1 MRRVQG
7 VLAALTAAAALA
19 GCSSATTSSS
29 TPAGGSSASPSVAPA
44 SSAALS
50 GSIHVLAPAT
60 MTVSMPVLDKQFTT
74 AHPGVSIKPDIGHS
88 PDQVTALH
96 AGETADV
103 LITTG
108 DESMTQAKQEN
119 LLGGTPVVFA
129 TNKLEIVVA
138 KGNPKHIATLADL
151 AKPGVTVV
159 LSSDMMP
166 IGSYADQALATAHVT
181 VHPASLEMGSPD
193 IVEKVALG
201 DADAGVVFVTDV
213 VSGGSKVQGVPI
225 PAADQIVAPYEAA
238 VLKSASNTAAAK
250 AYVEFLVSSAAQA
263 TLSGEDFM
271 APSMEAMA
279 SSMGMAPSAA
289 PSMGSSMGSSMT
301 MAPSMG
307 SSMSASSSMGS

>member
-1 MRRVQG
+1 MRRVLG
-7 VLAALTAAAALA
+7 VLVAATAAAALA
-19 GCSSATTSSS
+19 GCSSAASSSS
-29 TPAGGSSASPSVAPA
+29 TPTGGSTASPVPTPA
-44 SSAALS
+44 SSAAALS

-74 AHPGVSIKPDIGHS
+74 ANPGVSIKPDIGHS

-96 AGETADV
+96 EGETADV
-103 LITTG
+103 LLTTG
-108 DESMTQAKQEN
+108 ADSMTQAQQYG
-119 LLGGTPVVFA
+119 LLASSPVIFA

-138 KGNPKHIATLADL
+138 KGNPKHITTLADL
-151 AKPGVTVV
+151 AKPGVTVL
-159 LSSDMMP
+159 LSSEVMP
-166 IGSYADQALATAHVT
+166 IGSYADQALAKAHVT

-201 DADAGVVFVTDV
+201 DADAGIVFVTDV
-213 VSGGSKVQGVPI
+213 ASGGSKVQGVAI

-238 VLKSASNTAAAK
+238 VLKSASDTAAAK

-279 SSMGMAPSAA
+279 SQMGMAPSAV
-289 PSMGSSMGSSMT
+289 PSMGSSMT
-301 MAPSMG
+301 MAPSMT
-307 SSMSASSSMGS
+307 SSMMGS